1 MTDTFNNNIK
11 QVFDKY
17 DNPVRLVNPRNQTLL
32 NFAQGRKSSQQRTC
46 RSSICQAPSICQR
59 SSVVYEAVCQQCGRT
74 YIGMTTRRLHKR
86 MREHMAA
93 ARRKDESTPFGA
105 HFKHPKS
112 KPKISFSILSQQRDE
127 LRLHVEEAMA
137 IKTRQ
142 PELNRRQEELGP
154 GFLP

>member
-1 MTDTFNNNIK
+1 
-11 QVFDKY
+11 
-17 DNPVRLVNPRNQTLL
+17 
-32 NFAQGRKSSQQRTC
+32 
-46 RSSICQAPSICQR
+46 
-59 SSVVYEAVCQQCGRT
+59 
-74 YIGMTTRRLHKR
+74 MTTSSRRLHER

-93 ARRKDESTPFGA
+93 ARRKDETAFGA
-105 HFKHPKS
+105 HFKHEHPKS

-142 PELNRRQEELGP
+142 PELNRRQKELGT